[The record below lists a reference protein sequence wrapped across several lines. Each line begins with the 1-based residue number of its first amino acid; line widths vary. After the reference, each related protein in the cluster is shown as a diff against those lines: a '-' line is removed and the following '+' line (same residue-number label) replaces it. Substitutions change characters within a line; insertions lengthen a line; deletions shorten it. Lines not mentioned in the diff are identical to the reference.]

1 MEDNAL
7 KEQTMIDRKED
18 KPDATGKHTDPEFED
33 DTDLDQLL
41 TVREA
46 AAMLRIGRSTL
57 NHYRCEGRGP
67 VYRKHGARVF
77 YTRRSLLRWSRRDRF
92 RSTSQKIRRDK

>member
-1 MEDNAL
+1 MNE
-7 KEQTMIDRKED
+7 RKQETPD
-18 KPDATGKHTDPEFED
+18 ESGKPDDLDFDD

-67 VYRKHGARVF
+67 IYRKHGARVF
-77 YTRRSLLRWSRRDRF
+77 YTKRSLLRWSRRDRF
-92 RSTSQKIRRDK
+92 RSTSQRVRRDK

>member
-1 MEDNAL
+1 MEDNAPDL
-7 KEQTMIDRKED
+7 KAMIDKKKSTPGD
-18 KPDATGKHTDPEFED
+18 PGDNPDTDFED

-77 YTRRSLLRWSRRDRF
+77 YTRRSLLRWSRRERY
-92 RSTSQKIRRDK
+92 RSTSHKIRRDK